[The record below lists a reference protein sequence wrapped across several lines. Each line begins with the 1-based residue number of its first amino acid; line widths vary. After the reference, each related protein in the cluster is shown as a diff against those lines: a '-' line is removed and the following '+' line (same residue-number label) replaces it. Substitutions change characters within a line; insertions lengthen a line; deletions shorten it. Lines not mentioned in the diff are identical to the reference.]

1 MEEKWVAKRSQLRQ
15 LLQEQPNWT
24 NQMYADATHMSVTW
38 VKDWKRIFKTASP
51 DDDRV
56 ILGRPRHRRCPFED
70 YDADVIETVLAIR
83 DHPPDYCPRIPGPA
97 VIQYEL
103 AQRYSGTKKR
113 YPQSTSTIW
122 KNVYISSIRRH
133 YRMLAICS
141 CLTVSSITVY
151 VHIRVVPVVINP
163 RIVPFPNSRI
173 CAPYPTVLI
182 SIAGYTNSIDARS
195 DDGYKPMARSK
206 SISDPITS
214 ADICAVSQSTF
225 ALMRI
230 LKYLMSCRSDR

>member
-122 KNVYISSIRRH
+122 KILDQHQRILRQPKIDH
-133 YRMLAICS
+133 L
-141 CLTVSSITVY
+141 
-151 VHIRVVPVVINP
+151 PVERP
-163 RIVPFPNSRI
+163 
-173 CAPYPTVLI
+173 
-182 SIAGYTNSIDARS
+182 D
-195 DDGYKPMARSK
+195 
-206 SISDPITS
+206 
-214 ADICAVSQSTF
+214 
-225 ALMRI
+225 LMRHWEI
-230 LKYLMSCRSDR
+230 DFTDITTIAADPDGKQQHAVEMLC